1 MRRFLALPAV
11 LSLASALAASLLGC
25 NALDEPLVTEDPSGD
40 GGAGDT
46 SIGPQ
51 DDALPGDATESDV
64 GADGSGDASVPDT
77 GGGDT
82 GTITPDATPS
92 CSPTPAP
99 VVEKTGAGANV
110 LLKGTVVTPDTFF
123 VGEVLVEGDT
133 ITCVA
138 ASCSASPGAASAS
151 VVQTNGIIFPGL
163 IDTHNHILFDVFD
176 ETDWSPAKAYGNHDQ
191 WPAEP
196 RYSAMVDAKQ
206 YLNGESGSPWSYGC
220 EMNKYGELK
229 GLVAGT
235 TSIAGAANPANKACY
250 GTLARTIDQSP
261 NGLGTGDKVQVATL
275 FPTKSA
281 ADGVCDNFA
290 DGSTDA
296 YLIHIAEGVDTTAFN
311 EFAKLRTITT
321 TPDCLL
327 SPKTTIVHG
336 TALGEPELALMGSKG
351 MSLSWSPRSNV
362 FLYGAG
368 TDLTKTT
375 SVPLAISKGVNVALS
390 PDWSLGGSQNLLD
403 ELRFANHVDD
413 TAWGNQLDAKTL
425 VKMVTTNAAKA
436 LGLSSQIGSIEVGK
450 KADLMV
456 VGGNAA
462 APYDALLAATPRDVR
477 LVMVGGT
484 ALYGDDALKS
494 LGPSTP
500 GCETIDVCCGA
511 KFVCVATS
519 GGSSTNKWGQTYA
532 EITSTLS
539 KALSDYDA
547 LELTTWKFAPLAP
560 LVKCP

>member
-1 MRRFLALPAV
+1 MRRFLTLSLV
-11 LSLASALAASLLGC
+11 LSLGAC
-25 NALDEPLVTEDPSGD
+25 NSLDEPLVTEDPKTDGSTVDTSVGD
-40 GGAGDT
+40 GLVD
-46 SIGPQ
+46 
-51 DDALPGDATESDV
+51 
-64 GADGSGDASVPDT
+64 DT

-82 GTITPDATPS
+82 GGGDATAGDTGAVDTSVADTGAGDVGADASPS
-92 CSPTPAP
+92 CSSTPAP
-99 VVEKTGAGANV
+99 AVEKLGPGTGV
-110 LLKGTVVTPDTFF
+110 LLKGTVVTPDTAFA
-123 VGEVLVEGDT
+123 GEVLVEGDT

-138 ASCSASPGAASAS
+138 ASCSASMPATTTI
-151 VVQTNGIIFPGL
+151 VQTNGMIFPGL

-176 ETDWSPAKAYGNHDQ
+176 ESDWTPTKAYGNHDQ
-191 WPAEP
+191 WPSEP

-206 YLNGESGSPWSYGC
+206 YLNGEGSPWSYGC

-261 NGLGTGDKVQVATL
+261 NGLPGDKIQVATL
-275 FPTKSA
+275 FPTKSS

-336 TALGEPELALMGSKG
+336 TALGDAELTLMGSKG
-351 MSLSWSPRSNV
+351 MSLSWSPKSNV

-375 SVPLAISKGVNVALS
+375 NIPLAISKGINVALS

-413 TAWGNQLDAKTL
+413 TVWGNKLDAKTL

-456 VGGNAA
+456 IGGNAA

-477 LVMVGGT
+477 LVMVNGM
-484 ALYGDDALKS
+484 ALYGDMELKTIAQA
-494 LGPSTP
+494 TP
-500 GCETIDVCCGA
+500 ACETLDVCCA
-511 KFVCVATS
+511 SKFVCVAAS
-519 GGSSTNKWGQTYA
+519 GGGSTNKWGQTYA
-532 EITSTLS
+532 EITSALS
-539 KALSDYDA
+539 KALTDYDA
-547 LELTTWKFAPLAP
+547 LGLTSYKFAPLAP